1 MAGSVYRV
9 SFFFNDTAT
18 TEIYTLSL
26 HDALPIS
33 HAPDQRDG
41 ARGDSGQERSRH
53 RRRLRG
59 QDDRHRSACPG
70 EGGGG
75 RGERARVRPP
85 AAQLQVGGVPE
96 RPGQRERH
104 GGQVHHRHDRHGRGR
119 VHPEDG
125 GPRAAQPRRRG
136 RHAPLHAVVAGQQAA
151 RLPARLPRRGLGRRP
166 HAVLRVHGRY
176 SSLPAGRRLREAA
189 QGRLPALLR
198 RHDRIL
204 RSRRDDPE
212 RRQLLRNRPPHR
224 GPLGHY
230 RAALPLE
237 VVGPRVQA
245 GEAHAGDVP
254 GTHCRN
260 GGTGVL
266 AHARR
271 RARLRHRGGRDHH
284 PRARRDTHGGRRQDL
299 GAPPLVPG
307 ARLQEPVRDRR
318 RAVRVA
324 GRQETHLDYPG
335 AVAADERIHRGPNEE
350 GSALMQ
356 RRDAVQVLAVAP
368 LAAAFRWAPESVR
381 EASALARTAV
391 ARGAPY
397 EPKHFTAHEWETV
410 RLLVD
415 LISPHDERSGSAT
428 DAGVPEFI
436 DFMVGDDADLETP
449 IRGGLAWLDHECDN
463 RYGKTLVASSDTD
476 RTALLDDIAWPKKAK
491 REHSAGVAFFNSFR
505 DLTAS
510 GFFSSKL
517 GVQDLRYIGNT
528 FVSDWKGCPP
538 EALAKLGVTY
548 GE

>member
-1 MAGSVYRV
+1 MSGRRWWWSRRARSSPPAYCSTPSRRGSR
-9 SFFFNDTAT
+9 TAWPT
-18 TEIYTLSL
+18 R
-26 HDALPIS
+26 A
-33 HAPDQRDG
+33 ARG
-41 ARGDSGQERSRH
+41 ARTS
-53 RRRLRG
+53 
-59 QDDRHRSACPG
+59 P
-70 EGGGG
+70 
-75 RGERARVRPP
+75 
-85 AAQLQVGGVPE
+85 
-96 RPGQRERH
+96 
-104 GGQVHHRHDRHGRGR
+104 
-119 VHPEDG
+119 
-125 GPRAAQPRRRG
+125 
-136 RHAPLHAVVAGQQAA
+136 
-151 RLPARLPRRGLGRRP
+151 
-166 HAVLRVHGRY
+166 
-176 SSLPAGRRLREAA
+176 
-189 QGRLPALLR
+189 RLPALLR

-224 GPLGHY
+224 GPLGHS

-271 RARLRHRGGRDHH
+271 RARLRHRGGRAH
-284 PRARRDTHGGRRQDL
+284 PTRTRRDTHGGRRQDL
-299 GAPPLVPG
+299 GAQPLVPG

-324 GRQETHLDYPG
+324 GGQEPHLDYPG

-415 LISPHDERSGSAT
+415 LIIPKDERSGSAT
-428 DAGVPEFI
+428 DAGVAEVVEL
-436 DFMVGDDADLETP
+436 MVGDDADLETP
-449 IRGGLAWLDHECDN
+449 IRGGLASLDHQGDN
-463 RYGKTLVASSDTD
+463 R
-476 RTALLDDIAWPKKAK
+476 
-491 REHSAGVAFFNSFR
+491 
-505 DLTAS
+505 
-510 GFFSSKL
+510 
-517 GVQDLRYIGNT
+517 
-528 FVSDWKGCPP
+528 
-538 EALAKLGVTY
+538 
-548 GE
+548 